1 MTEAKLRIPD
11 QSKKAVR
18 DWVANGSRYSKV
30 PTRTEK
36 KVKMERADDASIES
50 GDDETENYD
59 NKTDEGKTDEELLVP
74 EGKPQGEQP
83 EQSKKTAIA
92 SEDGTKTKEGKEDDE
107 DDENKTNEP
116 EKKEKAKK
124 NNPKTTIKTTG
135 KNAVAPPTTGQ
146 KRQHALVSEGEA
158 VDTSERTKKAAKG
171 AAKAAAKVAAGL
183 PPVPKKSDRKEKSDR
198 KGGSKLPRSPR
209 GRASSKLHFD
219 NNSFEDFQE
228 AAQNIKGY
236 TKNWAS
242 IAGVEFGNPD
252 AIMIDGNSDIAGM
265 AIFCDVLDDMFT
277 KKYVFEANPARIAQ
291 LLRDHKLVPTMDPHR
306 PNRRIPKYIA
316 SAYLMV
322 DEISDQERSEGTF
335 VRDEK
340 NGKYYSKKR
349 YYGKWSRAEDHPKQ
363 LVVEMDDKLS
373 TADKF
378 VVDFKM
384 PQNAVDGKF
393 KRICLHLGIR
403 GLTRC

>member
-1 MTEAKLRIPD
+1 VTEAKLRIPD

-36 KVKMERADDASIES
+36 KVKKERADDASIES
-50 GDDETENYD
+50 GDDETEKYD
-59 NKTDEGKTDEELLVP
+59 SDPAGAKGKTDEELLVP
-74 EGKPQGEQP
+74 KGKPQGEQP

-116 EKKEKAKK
+116 EKKKAKK
-124 NNPKTTIKTTG
+124 KKPKTTIKTTG
-135 KNAVAPPTTGQ
+135 KNAVTPPTTGQ
-146 KRQHALVSEGEA
+146 KRQHAALSEVEA
-158 VDTSERTKKAAKG
+158 VETFERTKKAAKG
-171 AAKAAAKVAAGL
+171 AAKGAAKVAAGL

-198 KGGSKLPRSPR
+198 KGGSKLAAGKPV
-209 GRASSKLHFD
+209 GSSKLHFD